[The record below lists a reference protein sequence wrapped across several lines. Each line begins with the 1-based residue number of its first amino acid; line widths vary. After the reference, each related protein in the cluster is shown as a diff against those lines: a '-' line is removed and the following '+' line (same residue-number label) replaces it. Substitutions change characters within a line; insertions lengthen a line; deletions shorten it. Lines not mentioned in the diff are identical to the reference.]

1 MPNHKIHRICIF
13 SAYFHPHIGGVEQYN
28 LQLATEA
35 VRAGYDVMMVAYNTE
50 NAADYEKLNHFGLI
64 RLPSCKLFRERFPL
78 PRMNKKFRNM
88 MNEIRAFSPD
98 CLITSTRFYS
108 LTCIALQLGEK
119 LHKPVYI
126 LEHGT
131 GHLSMNNSWLDFLG
145 KQYEHAVTRLVRKKA
160 AGFFGVS
167 LACNRW
173 LEHFNIQALGVV
185 YNSVDT
191 GHVFKNSFH
200 IREVNKIPEDVV
212 LITFAGRLIKEKG
225 VVELLGAFTRLS
237 GVYPNIYLVIAG
249 SGPLLEQSRQK
260 YAASTRILF
269 TGSLSHD
276 DVLDL
281 LKDTDIVA
289 IPSYYPEGL
298 PTLIL
303 EAGLCHCALVATAR
317 GGTEEVISEDC
328 GFIIEANSEER
339 IYLSLEKLIIDNP
352 GRAGMADKLH
362 SKVMNNFS
370 WEKTTVGFLNT
381 LNSLQIC

>member
-13 SAYFHPHIGGVEQYN
+13 SAYFHPHFGGVEQYN

-35 VRAGYDVMMVAYNTE
+35 TRAGYDVMMVAYNTE
-50 NAADYEKLNHFGLI
+50 NAPDHEKLNHFGLI

-78 PRMNKKFRNM
+78 PRLNKKFRNM
-88 MNEIRAFSPD
+88 INEIRTFSPD
-98 CLITSTRFYS
+98 CLITSTRFYT
-108 LTCIALQLGEK
+108 LTYIALQIGEK

-131 GHLSMNNSWLDFLG
+131 GHLSMNISWLDFLG
-145 KQYEHAVTRLVRKKA
+145 KQYEHAITHLVRKKA

-167 LACNRW
+167 QACNRW
-173 LEHFNIQALGVV
+173 LEHFKIKAFGVV

-200 IREVNKIPEDVV
+200 VREVNQIPEDAV

-225 VVELLGAFTRLS
+225 VGELLEAFSRLS
-237 GVYPNIYLVIAG
+237 GVYQNIFLAIAG

-260 YAASTRILF
+260 YAASKRVIF
-269 TGSLSHD
+269 TGTMTHD

-303 EAGLCHCALVATAR
+303 EAGLCHCALIATAR
-317 GGTEEVISEDC
+317 GGTEEVITADC
-328 GFIIEANSEER
+328 GVIIEAHSEES
-339 IYLSLEKLIIDNP
+339 IYTSLEKLIVDSP
-352 GRAGMADKLH
+352 GRTGMADKLH
-362 SKVMNNFS
+362 HKVIHHFS
-370 WEKTTVGFLNT
+370 WEKTTRDFVNT
-381 LNSLQIC
+381 LNSMQIC